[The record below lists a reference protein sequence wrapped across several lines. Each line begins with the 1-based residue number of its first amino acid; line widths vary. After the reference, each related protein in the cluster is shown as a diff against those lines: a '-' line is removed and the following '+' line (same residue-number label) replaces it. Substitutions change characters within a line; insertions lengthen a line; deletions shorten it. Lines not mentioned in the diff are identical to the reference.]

1 MNSSV
6 KDSLWLETVVCSAR
20 KGVDAR
26 LERMLEAR
34 QEMRRRTEG
43 CVRAWVSRSMDGQPM
58 FLLQAIY
65 EDQESWHRSA
75 KRMADELDSR
85 DGGIETLLGGPP
97 LVGIFSLDP
106 ENLDLGKSLR
116 VSHNIHYATRF
127 LVSVR
132 WAMARSTL
140 FRVKKFK
147 LLQKHP

>member
-1 MNSSV
+1 MNSV
-6 KDSLWLETVVCSAR
+6 RDSFWLETVVCSDK

-43 CVRAWVSRSMDGQPM
+43 CVTAWVSRSMDGQPM

-75 KRMADELDSR
+75 KRVAEELDSR

-106 ENLDLGKSLR
+106 ENLNLGK
-116 VSHNIHYATRF
+116 A
-127 LVSVR
+127 
-132 WAMARSTL
+132 
-140 FRVKKFK
+140 
-147 LLQKHP
+147 

>member
-1 MNSSV
+1 MNSK
-6 KDSLWLETVVCSAR
+6 KDRFWLETVVCSAR

-43 CVRAWVSRSMDGQPM
+43 CLRAWVSRSMDGQPM

-75 KRMADELDSR
+75 KRVAEELDSR

-106 ENLDLGKSLR
+106 RNLDLGK
-116 VSHNIHYATRF
+116 A
-127 LVSVR
+127 
-132 WAMARSTL
+132 
-140 FRVKKFK
+140 
-147 LLQKHP
+147 

>member
-1 MNSSV
+1 MNSV

-65 EDQESWHRSA
+65 DDEESWHRSA
-75 KRMADELDSR
+75 KRVAEELDSR
-85 DGGIETLLGGPP
+85 DGGIESLLGGPP

-106 ENLDLGKSLR
+106 KNLDFDKP
-116 VSHNIHYATRF
+116 
-127 LVSVR
+127 
-132 WAMARSTL
+132 
-140 FRVKKFK
+140 
-147 LLQKHP
+147 Q

>member
-1 MNSSV
+1 MKSEDNSF
-6 KDSLWLETVVCSAR
+6 WLETVVCSAR

-65 EDQESWHRSA
+65 EDQDSWHRSA
-75 KRMADELDSR
+75 KRVAEELDSR
-85 DGGIETLLGGPP
+85 DGGIENLLGGPP

-106 ENLDLGKSLR
+106 GNLNLG
-116 VSHNIHYATRF
+116 NA
-127 LVSVR
+127 
-132 WAMARSTL
+132 
-140 FRVKKFK
+140 
-147 LLQKHP
+147 

>member
-1 MNSSV
+1 MKSENENF
-6 KDSLWLETVVCSAR
+6 WLETVVCSAR

-43 CVRAWVSRSMDGQPM
+43 CLRAWVSRSMDGQPM

-75 KRMADELDSR
+75 KRVAEELDSR

-106 ENLDLGKSLR
+106 RNLDLGK
-116 VSHNIHYATRF
+116 A
-127 LVSVR
+127 
-132 WAMARSTL
+132 
-140 FRVKKFK
+140 
-147 LLQKHP
+147 